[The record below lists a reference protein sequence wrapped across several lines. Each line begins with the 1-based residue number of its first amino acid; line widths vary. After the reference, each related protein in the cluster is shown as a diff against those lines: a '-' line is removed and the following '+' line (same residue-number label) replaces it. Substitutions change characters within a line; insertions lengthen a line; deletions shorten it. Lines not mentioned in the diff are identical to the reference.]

1 MNRGGAIVLIVSV
14 LAVMVRGQ
22 MTQTAP
28 ASSQPAI
35 RFTYVNVYID
45 SKDQPL
51 AAYQFELKT
60 TAGSVEIVGIEGG
73 EHQAFAEPPYYDPA
87 ALRND
92 RVIIAAFNT
101 GKQLPTGKT
110 RIARVHLQISG
121 DESPQFSVDLQ
132 VAGSTDGQTIE
143 ANISIVQGGN
153 G

>member
-22 MTQTAP
+22 VTQTAP
-28 ASSQPAI
+28 ASSRPAI
-35 RFTYVNVYID
+35 RFTHVNVYID

-60 TAGSVEIVGIEGG
+60 TVGDVEIVGIEGG
-73 EHQAFAEPPYYDPA
+73 EHAAFAEPPYYDPA

-101 GKQLPTGKT
+101 GKQLPTGKNHVA
-110 RIARVHLQISG
+110 RIHVQITG
-121 DESPQFSVDLQ
+121 EPQPTYAIALTVAASPE
-132 VAGSTDGQTIE
+132 ANRIPATATIE
-143 ANISIVQGGN
+143 QGESR
-153 G
+153 